1 MFSLLLHLLLLLALY
16 QQDVPVPVLPA
27 VKAAPLTV
35 QIISRPQSPEKAAQV
50 KAEPFTTEPE
60 KTKSLAPLT
69 SLKTAAHTKLPEKK
83 TKANQPQNITKT
95 ASAKRKKVVTTTTAT
110 KVATAS
116 SATANTAPATVE
128 STAEPAS
135 NQGLANRILNS
146 VAAKQQQQAV
156 QLSSAEIQAL
166 QQKPTERQDADV
178 TRNGA
183 KPAYA
188 ADNVLEVLADGSFIE
203 KIGNYCYQAEA
214 GADIRRDISS
224 MKPVP
229 CGKDANEALYN
240 SIMDKIGQ

>member
-1 MFSLLLHLLLLLALY
+1 MAA
-16 QQDVPVPVLPA
+16 PVLKPA
-27 VKAAPLTV
+27 KAAPLTV
-35 QIISRPQSPEKAAQV
+35 QIISWPQSTEKAAQV

-69 SLKTAAHTKLPEKK
+69 SLKTATNTKLPEKK
-83 TKANQPQNITKT
+83 SNPNQPQNLTKT
-95 ASAKRKKVVTTTTAT
+95 ASTKRKKVVTTTTAT

-116 SATANTAPATVE
+116 SAPATVE

-135 NQGLANRILNS
+135 NQGIANRILNS
-146 VAAKQQQQAV
+146 VAAKQQQQAG
-156 QLSSAEIQAL
+156 QLSSEEVQAL
-166 QQKPTERQDADV
+166 WQKPTENKTIDV
-178 TRNGA
+178 KRSGP

-214 GADIRRDISS
+214 GADIRRDIAS

-229 CGKDANEALYN
+229 CGENANEALYN
-240 SIMDKIGQ
+240 SIMNKIGK